1 MNTTGSARERQP
13 SSTLLP
19 ADVTNHRLPTQVIV
33 GIVGPVNL
41 LERVS
46 SKLQRRAD
54 LPTAAWFDLPTA
66 PGEIADRADTDADRR
81 VLESWVRDG
90 YAVVEGVVPHDAID
104 AMLADLD
111 GAFTAETPLPGI
123 EFYDLE
129 FGEDGHR
136 EKVDHAQLLA
146 RPVED
151 RLAARTRSSWRVHAF
166 VEQSRSADAVRRH
179 PELQRIASLI
189 LGRDTTASYSINFQN
204 GSVQDLHQD
213 CAVFHLGVPNLI
225 VGAWIACEDIV
236 EGAGPLVYYP
246 GSHRGPMYAE
256 FDDYPNTNLRTATDA
271 VASRY
276 TRHVNAS
283 AEDYEEH
290 RFLARKGDVL
300 FWHGML
306 IHGGA
311 AITDPE
317 SSRRSLVLHFVPN
330 GADAVTK
337 VTLPSRW

>member
-1 MNTTGSARERQP
+1 MVRLVK
-13 SSTLLP
+13 LL
-19 ADVTNHRLPTQVIV
+19 A
-33 GIVGPVNL
+33 
-41 LERVS
+41 RVS
-46 SKLQRRAD
+46 SKLQRRAA
-54 LPTAAWFDLPTA
+54 LPTEAWFDLPA
-66 PGEIADRADTDADRR
+66 AADEIDRRADTDGDHRI
-81 VLESWVRDG
+81 LESWVRDG

-111 GAFTAETPLPGI
+111 DAFTADTPLPGI
-123 EFYDLE
+123 EFFDLE
-129 FGEDGHR
+129 FTDDGHR

-166 VEQSRSADAVRRH
+166 VEQSDAADNVRRH
-179 PELQRIASLI
+179 PELQRIASMI

-204 GSVQDLHQD
+204 GSIQDLHQD

-236 EGAGPLVYYP
+236 EGSGPLVYYP
-246 GSHRGPMYAE
+246 GSHRGPLYDE
-256 FDDYPNTNLRTATDA
+256 FDDYPNTNLRTASDA
-271 VASRY
+271 VAARY
-276 TRHVNAS
+276 TRHVNVS
-283 AEDYEEH
+283 AENFEER

-311 AITDPE
+311 AITDPQT
-317 SSRRSLVLHFVPN
+317 SRRSLVLHFVPQ